1 MDTVIN
7 RTAALATVLCLTVAG
22 QASAYVDQ
30 APVSGQGPFQVR
42 DCASTGT
49 LVVPIRSTGA
59 DIVALYANGYQL
71 DTTEGAPFDD
81 QGLDVTL
88 SLANDI
94 LDQLGAYL
102 ACESPFLR
110 GTQGMLNLLADVTEA
125 DPRTSMVAVYQH
137 AWSNGGDSLVVRAGI
152 ESPADLSGATVV
164 AQAYGPH
171 LDYMARVLADARR
184 AAEEDGRTWQ
194 PPEIHYTTELV
205 GLFGDTPGRAFLDDT
220 TVQAAFVL
228 TSDAEVL
235 TGGGIG
241 TGAEGSVEG
250 ARTLLSTTS
259 ANRVISEVY
268 AVRADYLEANRD
280 RIEAFVRAL
289 FEAEETVREDVLKL
303 IVDWE
308 AVGEHLLAD
317 PQAVE
322 EARRLWQNVET
333 AGLQGNVDWAT
344 DAHPRSFLA
353 VNNEIQ
359 SIFVELG
366 LLSTAHALATAGW
379 DYAAF
384 SGGLF
389 DQRRTTLPGFDDQA
403 AADAVDALRTGD
415 QIDENTL
422 FEFEIYFQPNQTDF
436 PPADYREDFDQAI
449 EFASTYGGAILSVEG
464 HSDPLRYLRLQ
475 QDQASA
481 RELRR
486 IRQAARNLSLTRAM
500 TVRDVVLEVAA
511 QRGFSLDESQFVTA
525 GLGILSPATGL
536 CGDDPCAP
544 QTEAEWQSN
553 MRVVFRVIQLEAEET
568 VFTPLN
574 TW

>member
-1 MDTVIN
+1 METVIN
-7 RTAALATVLCLTVAG
+7 RAAALAAILGLSISG
-22 QASAYVDQ
+22 EASAYVDQ
-30 APVSGQGPFQVR
+30 TPVSAQGPFQVR
-42 DCASTGT
+42 DCPSADT
-49 LVVPIRSTGA
+49 LAVPVRSTGA
-59 DIVALYANGYQL
+59 DIVALYANGYQM
-71 DTTEGAPFDD
+71 DTADGAPFDD

-88 SLANDI
+88 SLTNDI
-94 LDQLGAYL
+94 LVQLEAYL

-125 DPRTSMVAVYQH
+125 DPRTSVVAVYQH

-152 ESPADLSGATVV
+152 ESPADLSGATIV

-184 AAEEDGRTWQ
+184 AAEEDGQTWQ
-194 PPEIHYTTELV
+194 PPQILYTTELV
-205 GLFGDTPGRAFLDDT
+205 GLFGDTPGRAFLDDAA
-220 TVQAAFVL
+220 VQAAFVL

-235 TGGGIG
+235 TGGGVG

-259 ANRVISEVY
+259 ANRVISEIY

-280 RIEAFVRAL
+280 QIEAFVRAL
-289 FEAEETVREDVLKL
+289 FESEETVREDVLKL

-308 AVGEHLLAD
+308 AVGDHLLSD

-333 AGLQGNVDWAT
+333 TGLQGNVDWAT

-384 SGGLF
+384 TGGLF

-422 FEFEIYFQPNQTDF
+422 FEFEIYFEPNQTDF

-475 QDQASA
+475 QDEASA

-486 IRQAARNLSLTRAM
+486 VRQAARNLSLTRAM
-500 TVRDVVLEVAA
+500 AVRDVVLDVAT

-536 CGDDPCAP
+536 CGDDPCPP